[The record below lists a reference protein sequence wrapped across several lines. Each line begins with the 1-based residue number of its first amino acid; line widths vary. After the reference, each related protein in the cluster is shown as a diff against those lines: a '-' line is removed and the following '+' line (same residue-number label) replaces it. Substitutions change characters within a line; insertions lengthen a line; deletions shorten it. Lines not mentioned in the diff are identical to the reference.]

1 VVTFGFEKFNAHF
14 VLTNKTKHTKI
25 DPSSNFL
32 YLNNLSSTEV
42 TRYSFFSHLIKMALE
57 EKEEENV
64 VSVNMEHDDDD
75 DHPIPEG
82 HSSRNFRK
90 RDSFELEAGTTSLSH
105 QSKVIIY
112 YFNYVN
118 VIVICTLIILL

>member
-1 VVTFGFEKFNAHF
+1 
-14 VLTNKTKHTKI
+14 
-25 DPSSNFL
+25 
-32 YLNNLSSTEV
+32 
-42 TRYSFFSHLIKMALE
+42 
-57 EKEEENV
+57 
-64 VSVNMEHDDDD
+64 MEHDDDD

-118 VIVICTLIILL
+118 VIVICTLIILLFISNLFKTTLRSFSFDF